1 MTMPAFYIPHGGG
14 PCFFMDWSPADTWN
28 ALGSWM
34 RSIPASLPQAPKAQL
49 VFSAH
54 WEQTEFTLLTTHNPD
69 LYYDYYD
76 FPAHTYELKWPAPAA
91 PGWRTPPKCR
101 CRGS

>member
-28 ALGSWM
+28 ALGSWL
-34 RSIPASLPQAPKAQL
+34 RSIPASLPQPPKAQL

-54 WEQTEFTLLTTHNPD
+54 WEQPEFTLLTTHNPD
-69 LYYDYYD
+69 LLYDYYD
-76 FPAHTYELKWPAPAA
+76 FPPHTYDLKWPAPAA
-91 PGWRTPPKCR
+91 PEKWVRKTGP
-101 CRGS
+101 